1 MENIII
7 FLTENQTLASMLTV
21 IIGVILLGAV
31 WNILKGVAKIILT
44 ILVIAFMMVSLGLVT
59 SEQVQDFFL
68 NISEKIKAID
78 FASIWLNIKNTFANI
93 SEGFASVKS

>member
-31 WNILKGVAKIILT
+31 WNILKGAAKIILT

-68 NISEKIKAID
+68 NLSEKIKTINFD
-78 FASIWLNIKNTFANI
+78 NIWLSIKNTFANM
-93 SEGFASVKS
+93 SESFASVKF